1 MKQIWRIYKTD
12 LRNVAKHWAAIVIVV
27 GLMILPSLYAW
38 FNIKASW
45 DPYGNTKEVP
55 IAVSNEDAGS
65 NLRGKDINIGNEIV
79 DSLKKNKNLGWK
91 FVDEKQAIY
100 GVERGDYYAS
110 ITIPKDFSE
119 KIATVLDENPQKPE
133 LDYYVNEKVNA
144 IAPKITAKG
153 ASGITEEISKNF
165 VKTANGEIFKI
176 FNDLGIDLETNLPSI
191 EKVKDLVFK
200 LEAQFPEMNTLMDK
214 ALDDATRAEDV
225 VKVAQKEL
233 PVVESVMNDGQ
244 EALGNLDKFF
254 ARNDETL
261 NRAPGTIK
269 NNLTVM
275 KQGLDAAAEITDYLK
290 NPSFDFNLTLPDP
303 AKLPELPNITIP
315 QIPQIPRIPEIP
327 ALPEVNGEGYKNIAK
342 NINQTVNNVF
352 SSIRVG
358 TTYAQGVINGLQN
371 GNFDPEK
378 AKQDLNKV
386 SETLQGRADSVSYL
400 IDIFTKFK
408 EFAPTDSGKDFFQKR
423 IDKLTNLKSAIENA
437 NGGVKDI
444 ANIIGTGQ
452 EVKQDVRDAANKK
465 LDAINNL
472 VNQAEA
478 DYNATFVADFE
489 KAVSTAEQLKDKA
502 EGVKEGAQQL
512 RGNLNQDIKKAN
524 ELVNQTNE
532 LVNQTNEALD
542 NGREKYDKAVS
553 DYSRLKTELE
563 KARED
568 LSNKGVNGLDSTKVA
583 LNDLNGQFKAGWNL
597 VNDMI
602 PVLESTNKVLA
613 DVNSD
618 KNLNGTI
625 AKLNKAKD
633 GLQKGMDLTDKGID
647 AINKGQKPAADVI
660 ESINE
665 VSKNVS
671 GQIGDILAK
680 YDSEITPNF
689 NAAIAR
695 TKEMSKNTSQI
706 LKEADKK
713 LPDVKKILED
723 SSKGLVDG
731 KKKLADIKAE
741 MPATEKKIKEL
752 ADKIRDFES
761 EEDLKDIIRLLKND
775 VEKQSD
781 YFANPVNLK
790 ENKLFAMPNYGSAMS
805 PFYTVLALWVGALL
819 MVSLLTVE
827 VHEEGANY
835 KSHEIYFGRLLT
847 FLTIGLSQAFIVS
860 MGDIFLLGTYVVD
873 KFWFVLFSLFIGG
886 VFVCIVYSL
895 VSIFGNVG
903 KSMAI
908 ILLVLQ
914 VAGSGGTFP
923 IQMTPAFFQAIYPF
937 LPFTYAISAI
947 RETVG
952 GMLWDIVTRD
962 LLVLSAFV
970 VVMIV
975 AALLLKTPINKSSE
989 KFVENA
995 KGSKIIH

>member
-12 LRNVAKHWAAIVIVV
+12 LRNVAKHWAAIVIVL

-38 FNIKASW
+38 FNIEASW
-45 DPYGNTKEVP
+45 DPYGNTKGIQ
-55 IAVSNEDAGS
+55 IAVSNQDVGS
-65 NLRGKDINIGNEIV
+65 NLRGKDINIGEEIV
-79 DSLKKNKNLGWK
+79 DSLKKDKNFGWK

-100 GVERGDYYAS
+100 GVERGDYSAS

-119 KIATVLDENPQKPE
+119 KIATVLNENPQKPE
-133 LDYYVNEKVNA
+133 IDYYVNEKVNA

-153 ASGITEEISKNF
+153 ASGLTEEVSKNF

-200 LEAQFPEMNTLMDK
+200 LEAQFPEMNTLVDK

-233 PVVESVMNDGQ
+233 PVVESVINDGQ

-261 NRAPGTIK
+261 KRAPGTIK
-269 NNLTVM
+269 NNLIVM
-275 KQGLDAAAEITDYLK
+275 QKGLDGAAAITDYLK
-290 NPSFDFNLTLPDP
+290 NPAFDFNLTLPDP

-315 QIPQIPRIPEIP
+315 QIPT
-327 ALPEVNGEGYKNIAK
+327 LPELPQVNGEGYKNIAT
-342 NINQTVNNVF
+342 NIDQTVNNVF
-352 SSIRVG
+352 NSTRVG
-358 TTYAQGVINGLQN
+358 TAYVKSVMDGLQN
-371 GNFDPEK
+371 KGVDPTVAQK
-378 AKQDLNKV
+378 NVQDASKL
-386 SETLQGRADSVSYL
+386 LQDRIDSVSYL
-400 IDIFTKFK
+400 IDFFTTFK
-408 EFAPTDSGKDFFQKR
+408 ESASTDFGKQFFGNR
-423 IDKLTNLKSAIENA
+423 AESLKVLKNSMVDA
-437 NGGVKDI
+437 NNRVKHVGDLI
-444 ANIIGTGQ
+444 SSGQ
-452 EVKQDVRDAANKK
+452 EVKQDVRDAVNQK
-465 LDAINNL
+465 LDAVNNL
-472 VNQAEA
+472 VNQAEK

-489 KAVSTAEQLKDKA
+489 KAVSTAEQLKNKA
-502 EGVKEGAQQL
+502 ENVQGDAQQL
-512 RGNLNQDIKKAN
+512 RGNLNQDINKAN
-524 ELVNQTNE
+524 EILN
-532 LVNQTNEALD
+532 
-542 NGREKYDKAVS
+542 NGRENYDQAVT
-553 DYSRLKTELE
+553 DYAKLKTNLE
-563 KARED
+563 KATAD

-583 LNDLNGQFKAGWNL
+583 LNDLNGQFQAGWNL

-602 PVLESTNKVLA
+602 PVMESTNKVLA
-613 DVNSD
+613 DVNSG

-660 ESINE
+660 ESINQ
-665 VSKNVS
+665 VSKSVS
-671 GQIGDILAK
+671 GQIGDILAN
-680 YDSEITPNF
+680 YDSEIVPNF

-706 LKEADKK
+706 LGEADKK
-713 LPDVKKILED
+713 LPDVKKLLED

-731 KKKLADIKAE
+731 QKKIADIKAE

-761 EEDLKDIIRLLKND
+761 EEDIKDIIRLLKND

-835 KSHEIYFGRLLT
+835 KSHEVYFGRLLT

-923 IQMTPAFFQAIYPF
+923 IQMTPPFFQALYPF

-962 LLVLSAFV
+962 LLVLSVFV
-970 VVMIV
+970 VIMVV
-975 AALLLKTPINKSSE
+975 AALLLKKPINKSSE

>member
-12 LRNVAKHWAAIVIVV
+12 LRNVAKHWAAIVIVL

-55 IAVSNEDAGS
+55 IAVSNQDAGS
-65 NLRGKDINIGNEIV
+65 NLRGKDINIGDEIV

-119 KIATVLDENPQKPE
+119 KIATVLDENPKKPE

-233 PVVESVMNDGQ
+233 PVVESVINDGQ

-254 ARNDETL
+254 ANNDQTL
-261 NRAPGTIK
+261 QNAPGTIR
-269 NNLTVM
+269 NHLTTAKDVM
-275 KQGLDAAAEITDYLK
+275 DKANTFTNFLM
-290 NPSFDFNLTLPDP
+290 NPGIDLSGM
-303 AKLPELPNITIP
+303 KGLPEF
-315 QIPQIPRIPEIP
+315 P
-327 ALPEVNGEGYKNIAK
+327 ARPDLSKLNDEGYKNIAR
-342 NINQTVNNVF
+342 NINQTVNNVLN
-352 SSIRVG
+352 SARAG
-358 TTYAQGVINGLQN
+358 TTYGKSVVNGLQN
-371 GNFDPEK
+371 GQFDPEK
-378 AKQDLNKV
+378 AKQDLNAV
-386 SETLQGRADSVSYL
+386 SENLQGRTDSVAYL
-400 IDIFTKFK
+400 INVFTELQKS
-408 EFAPTDSGKDFFQKR
+408 ATTDFGQSFFQGR
-423 IDKLTNLKSAIENA
+423 VDRLTKLKSGMENA
-437 NGGVKDI
+437 NNGIKDI
-444 ANIIGTGQ
+444 VNVIGTGQ
-452 EVKQDVRDAANKK
+452 EVKKDVTDAANQK
-465 LDAINNL
+465 LDAANGLID
-472 VNQAEA
+472 QAEK
-478 DYNATFVADFE
+478 DYNETFVADYK
-489 KAVSTAEQLKDKA
+489 KAVSTVDQAKA
-502 EGVKEGAQQL
+502 DANGAYDTVK
-512 RGNLNQDIKKAN
+512 N
-524 ELVNQTNE
+524 E
-532 LVNQTNEALD
+532 
-542 NGREKYDKAVS
+542 YDKAKNTFEGIIADVNN
-553 DYSRLKTELE
+553 R
-563 KARED
+563 
-568 LSNKGVNGLDSTKVA
+568 GVNGLDSTKVY
-583 LNDLNGQFKAGWNL
+583 LNDLNGQLQATKNL
-597 VNDMI
+597 IGDAI

-618 KNLNGTI
+618 KNLNNGI
-625 AKLNKAKD
+625 AKLNKVQNAV
-633 GLQKGMDLTDKGID
+633 QKGID
-647 AINKGQKPAADVI
+647 ATNKATTLINNGQKPTKEVV

-665 VSKNVS
+665 ATKNAS
-671 GQIGDILAK
+671 AQLGDFLAT
-680 YDSEITPNF
+680 YDSEIVPNF
-689 NAAIAR
+689 NTAIER
-695 TKEMSKNTSQI
+695 TKRMSKNTTQI
-706 LKEADKK
+706 LSEADKK
-713 LPDVKKILED
+713 LPDVKKLLED

-731 KKKLADIKAE
+731 RKKLADIKAE
-741 MPATEKKIKEL
+741 MPETEKKIKEL

-835 KSHEIYFGRLLT
+835 KSHEVYFGRLLT

-923 IQMTPAFFQAIYPF
+923 IQMTPAFFQALYPF

>member
-55 IAVSNEDAGS
+55 IAVSNQDAGS

-233 PVVESVMNDGQ
+233 PVVESVINDGQ

-254 ARNDETL
+254 ANNDETL
-261 NRAPGTIK
+261 KNAPGTMR
-269 NNLTVM
+269 NNLTVAKDVMDKANAFTNFLMNPGIDLSGM
-275 KQGLDAAAEITDYLK
+275 KG
-290 NPSFDFNLTLPDP
+290 
-303 AKLPELPNITIP
+303 LPEF
-315 QIPQIPRIPEIP
+315 P
-327 ALPEVNGEGYKNIAK
+327 ARPDLSKMNDEGYKNIAR
-342 NINQTVNNVF
+342 NINQTVNNVLN
-352 SSIRVG
+352 SARAG
-358 TTYAQGVINGLQN
+358 TAYGKSVVNGLQN
-371 GNFDPEK
+371 GQFDPEK
-378 AKQDLNKV
+378 AKQDLNAV
-386 SETLQGRADSVSYL
+386 SENLQGRTDSIAYL
-400 IDIFTKFK
+400 INVFT
-408 EFAPTDSGKDFFQKR
+408 ELQ
-423 IDKLTNLKSAIENA
+423 KSATTDFGQSFFKGRVDRLTSLKGKMENA
-437 NGGVKDI
+437 NNGIKDI
-444 ANIIGTGQ
+444 VNVIGTGQ
-452 EVKQDVRDAANKK
+452 EVKKDVTDVANQKLDAANGLIDQVEK
-465 LDAINNL
+465 
-472 VNQAEA
+472 
-478 DYNATFVADFE
+478 DYNETFVADYK
-489 KAVSTAEQLKDKA
+489 KAVSTVDQAKA
-502 EGVKEGAQQL
+502 
-512 RGNLNQDIKKAN
+512 DAN
-524 ELVNQTNE
+524 EAYDSVKNE
-532 LVNQTNEALD
+532 
-542 NGREKYDKAVS
+542 Y
-553 DYSRLKTELE
+553 E
-563 KARED
+563 KAK
-568 LSNKGVNGLDSTKVA
+568 SNLESVIADVNNRGVNGLDSTKVA
-583 LNDLNGQFKAGWNL
+583 LNDLNGQLQATNNL
-597 VNDMI
+597 IGDAI

-613 DVNSD
+613 DVNSG
-618 KNLNGTI
+618 KNLNGGI
-625 AKLNKAKD
+625 AKLNKI
-633 GLQKGMDLTDKGID
+633 QNSVQKGID
-647 AINKGQKPAADVI
+647 ATNKATTLINNGQKPTKEVV

-665 VSKNVS
+665 ATKNAS
-671 GQIGDILAK
+671 AQLGDFLAT
-680 YDSEITPNF
+680 YDSEIVPNF
-689 NAAIAR
+689 NTAIER
-695 TKEMSKNTSQI
+695 TKRMSKNTSQI

-713 LPDVKKILED
+713 LPDVKKLLED

-731 KKKLADIKAE
+731 KKKLTDIKAD
-741 MPATEKKIKEL
+741 MPETEKKIKEL

-761 EEDLKDIIRLLKND
+761 EEDIKDIIRLLKND

-923 IQMTPAFFQAIYPF
+923 IQMTPEI
-937 LPFTYAISAI
+937 LPSNLSVLTVHI
-947 RETVG
+947 R
-952 GMLWDIVTRD
+952 
-962 LLVLSAFV
+962 
-970 VVMIV
+970 
-975 AALLLKTPINKSSE
+975 N
-989 KFVENA
+989 
-995 KGSKIIH
+995 

>member
-12 LRNVAKHWAAIVIVV
+12 LRNVAKHWAAIVIVL

-55 IAVSNEDAGS
+55 IAVSNQDAGS
-65 NLRGKDINIGNEIV
+65 NLRGKDINIGEEIV

-91 FVDEKQAIY
+91 FVDEKQAIH

-165 VKTANGEIFKI
+165 VKTANGEIFKV

-214 ALDDATRAEDV
+214 ALDDATRAEDL

-233 PVVESVMNDGQ
+233 PVVESVINDGQ

-254 ARNDETL
+254 ANNDETL
-261 NRAPGTIK
+261 KNAPGTMR
-269 NNLTVM
+269 NNLTVAKDVMDKANAFTNFLMNPGIDLSGM
-275 KQGLDAAAEITDYLK
+275 KG
-290 NPSFDFNLTLPDP
+290 
-303 AKLPELPNITIP
+303 LPEF
-315 QIPQIPRIPEIP
+315 P
-327 ALPEVNGEGYKNIAK
+327 ARPDLSKMNDEGYKNIAR
-342 NINQTVNNVF
+342 NINQTVNNVLN
-352 SSIRVG
+352 SARAG
-358 TTYAQGVINGLQN
+358 TAYGKSVVNGLQN
-371 GNFDPEK
+371 GQFDPEK
-378 AKQDLNKV
+378 AKQDLNAV
-386 SETLQGRADSVSYL
+386 SENLQGRTDSIAYL
-400 IDIFTKFK
+400 INVFTELQKS
-408 EFAPTDSGKDFFQKR
+408 ATTDFGQSFFQGR
-423 IDKLTNLKSAIENA
+423 VDRLTKLKSGMENA
-437 NGGVKDI
+437 NSGIKDI
-444 ANIIGTGQ
+444 VNVIGTGQ
-452 EVKQDVRDAANKK
+452 EVKKDVTDVANQKLDAANG
-465 LDAINNL
+465 LID
-472 VNQAEA
+472 QAEK
-478 DYNATFVADFE
+478 DYNETFVADYK
-489 KAVSTAEQLKDKA
+489 KAVSTVDQAKA
-502 EGVKEGAQQL
+502 DANEAYDSVKNEYEKAKNNLEGVVA
-512 RGNLNQDIKKAN
+512 D
-524 ELVNQTNE
+524 VNN
-532 LVNQTNEALD
+532 
-542 NGREKYDKAVS
+542 R
-553 DYSRLKTELE
+553 
-563 KARED
+563 
-568 LSNKGVNGLDSTKVA
+568 GVNGLDSTKVA
-583 LNDLNGQFKAGWNL
+583 LNDLNGQLQATNNL
-597 VNDMI
+597 IGDAI

-613 DVNSD
+613 DVNSG
-618 KNLNGTI
+618 KNLNGGI
-625 AKLNKAKD
+625 AKLNKI
-633 GLQKGMDLTDKGID
+633 QNSVQKGID
-647 AINKGQKPAADVI
+647 ATNKATTLINNGQKPTKEVV

-665 VSKNVS
+665 ATKNAS
-671 GQIGDILAK
+671 AQLGDFLAT
-680 YDSEITPNF
+680 YDSEIVPNF
-689 NAAIAR
+689 NTAIER
-695 TKEMSKNTSQI
+695 TKRMSKNTSQI

-713 LPDVKKILED
+713 LPDVKKLLED

-731 KKKLADIKAE
+731 KKKLTDIKAD
-741 MPATEKKIKEL
+741 MPETEKKIKDL
-752 ADKIRDFES
+752 ANKIRDFES
-761 EEDLKDIIRLLKND
+761 EEDIKDIIRLLKND

>member
-275 KQGLDAAAEITDYLK
+275 QQGLDAAAKITDYLK
-290 NPSFDFNLTLPDP
+290 NPAFDFNLTLPDP
-303 AKLPELPNITIP
+303 AKLPVLPNITIP
-315 QIPQIPRIPEIP
+315 QIPEIP
-327 ALPEVNGEGYKNIAK
+327 ALPQVNGEGYKNIAK
-342 NINQTVNNVF
+342 NIDQTVNTVF
-352 SSIRVG
+352 NSTRVG
-358 TTYAQGVINGLQN
+358 TAYVKSVMDGLQN
-371 GNFDPEK
+371 KGVDPAVAQK
-378 AKQDLNKV
+378 NVQDASKL
-386 SETLQGRADSVSYL
+386 LQERIDSVSYL
-400 IDIFTKFK
+400 IDFFTAFK
-408 EFAPTDSGKDFFQKR
+408 ESASTEFGKQFFGNR
-423 IDKLTNLKSAIENA
+423 VESLTVLKNSMVDA
-437 NGGVKDI
+437 NNRVKHVGDLI
-444 ANIIGTGQ
+444 SSGQ
-452 EVKQDVRDAANKK
+452 EVKQDVRDAVNQK
-465 LDAINNL
+465 LDAVNNL
-472 VNQAEA
+472 VNQAEK

-489 KAVSTAEQLKDKA
+489 KAVSTAEQLKSKA
-502 EGVKEGAQQL
+502 ENAQENAQQL
-512 RGNLNQDIKKAN
+512 RGNLNQDINKAN
-524 ELVNQTNE
+524 EI
-532 LVNQTNEALD
+532 LD
-542 NGREKYDKAVS
+542 NGREKYDKAVN

-583 LNDLNGQFKAGWNL
+583 LNDLNGQFKASWNL

-625 AKLNKAKD
+625 SKLNKAKD

-660 ESINE
+660 ESINQ
-665 VSKNVS
+665 VSKSVS

-713 LPDVKKILED
+713 LPDVKKLLED

>member
-55 IAVSNEDAGS
+55 IAVSNQDAGS
-65 NLRGKDINIGNEIV
+65 NLRGKDINIGDEIV

-233 PVVESVMNDGQ
+233 PVVESVINDGQ

-254 ARNDETL
+254 ANNDETL
-261 NRAPGTIK
+261 KNAPGTMR
-269 NNLTVM
+269 NNLTVAKDVMDKANAFTNFLMNPGIDLSGM
-275 KQGLDAAAEITDYLK
+275 KG
-290 NPSFDFNLTLPDP
+290 
-303 AKLPELPNITIP
+303 LPEF
-315 QIPQIPRIPEIP
+315 P
-327 ALPEVNGEGYKNIAK
+327 ARPDLSKMNDEGYKNIAR
-342 NINQTVNNVF
+342 NINQTVNNVLN
-352 SSIRVG
+352 SARAG
-358 TTYAQGVINGLQN
+358 TAYGKSVVNGLQN
-371 GNFDPEK
+371 GQFDPEK
-378 AKQDLNKV
+378 AKQDLNAV
-386 SETLQGRADSVSYL
+386 SENLQGRTDSIAYL
-400 IDIFTKFK
+400 INVFT
-408 EFAPTDSGKDFFQKR
+408 ELQ
-423 IDKLTNLKSAIENA
+423 KSATTDFGQSFFKGRVDRLTSLKGKMENA
-437 NGGVKDI
+437 NNGIKDI
-444 ANIIGTGQ
+444 VNVIGTGQ
-452 EVKQDVRDAANKK
+452 EVKKDVTDVANQKLDAANGLIDQVEK
-465 LDAINNL
+465 
-472 VNQAEA
+472 
-478 DYNATFVADFE
+478 DYNETFVADYK
-489 KAVSTAEQLKDKA
+489 KAVSTVDQAKA
-502 EGVKEGAQQL
+502 
-512 RGNLNQDIKKAN
+512 DAN
-524 ELVNQTNE
+524 EAYDSVKNE
-532 LVNQTNEALD
+532 
-542 NGREKYDKAVS
+542 Y
-553 DYSRLKTELE
+553 E
-563 KARED
+563 KAK
-568 LSNKGVNGLDSTKVA
+568 SNLESVIADVNNRGVNGLDSTKVA
-583 LNDLNGQFKAGWNL
+583 LNDLNGQLQATNNL
-597 VNDMI
+597 IGDAI

-613 DVNSD
+613 DVNSG
-618 KNLNGTI
+618 KNLNGGI
-625 AKLNKAKD
+625 AKLNKI
-633 GLQKGMDLTDKGID
+633 QNSVQKGID
-647 AINKGQKPAADVI
+647 ATNKATTLINNGQKPTKEVV

-665 VSKNVS
+665 ATKNAS
-671 GQIGDILAK
+671 AQLGDFLAT
-680 YDSEITPNF
+680 YDSEIVPNF
-689 NAAIAR
+689 NTAIER
-695 TKEMSKNTSQI
+695 TKRMSKNTSQI

-713 LPDVKKILED
+713 LPDVKKLLED

-731 KKKLADIKAE
+731 RKKLADIKAE

-923 IQMTPAFFQAIYPF
+923 IQMTPKFFQAIYPF

>member
-12 LRNVAKHWAAIVIVV
+12 LRNVAKHWAAIVIVL

-45 DPYGNTKEVP
+45 DPYGNTKGIQ
-55 IAVSNEDAGS
+55 IAVSNQDVGS
-65 NLRGKDINIGNEIV
+65 NLRGKDINIGEEIV
-79 DSLKKNKNLGWK
+79 DSLKKDKNFGWK

-100 GVERGDYYAS
+100 GVERGDYSAS

-119 KIATVLDENPQKPE
+119 KIATVLNENPQKPE
-133 LDYYVNEKVNA
+133 IDYYVNEKVNA

-153 ASGITEEISKNF
+153 ASGLTEEVSKNF

-200 LEAQFPEMNTLMDK
+200 LEAQFPEMNTLVDK
-214 ALDDATRAEDV
+214 ALDDATRAEDI
-225 VKVAQKEL
+225 VKVAQKDL
-233 PVVESVMNDGQ
+233 PVVESVINDGQ
-244 EALGNLDKFF
+244 EALANLDKFF
-254 ARNDETL
+254 ANQDQTL
-261 NRAPGTIK
+261 KNAPGTIR
-269 NNLTVM
+269 NDLVVAQGVM
-275 KQGLDAAAEITDYLK
+275 DSAAAFTDFLM
-290 NPSFDFNLTLPDP
+290 NPGVDLAIPDLSGMNG
-303 AKLPELPNITIP
+303 LPEF
-315 QIPQIPRIPEIP
+315 P
-327 ALPEVNGEGYKNIAK
+327 ARPDLSKLNSDGYKNIAQ
-342 NINQTVNNVF
+342 NINQTVNNVL
-352 SSIRVG
+352 SSSRAG
-358 TTYAQGVINGLQN
+358 TAYAQSVMDGLQN
-371 GNFDPEK
+371 GSVDPEI
-378 AKQDLNKV
+378 AKKNISTISNNLQTHIDNLSYVIDVMARLEQGAQTEFGQNFFKTRKEHLTDIKNGQQDLNNRFKR
-386 SETLQGRADSVSYL
+386 LNDL
-400 IDIFTKFK
+400 I
-408 EFAPTDSGKDFFQKR
+408 S
-423 IDKLTNLKSAIENA
+423 
-437 NGGVKDI
+437 
-444 ANIIGTGQ
+444 TGQ
-452 EVKQDVRDAANKK
+452 EVKQDVRDGINQK
-465 LDAINNL
+465 LNETNALIDR
-472 VNQAEA
+472 AEK
-478 DYNATFVADFE
+478 DYNETFVADYQ
-489 KAVSTAEQLKDKA
+489 KAVSTVDQAKVDANAAYDNAKA
-502 EGVKEGAQQL
+502 
-512 RGNLNQDIKKAN
+512 D
-524 ELVNQTNE
+524 
-532 LVNQTNEALD
+532 
-542 NGREKYDKAVS
+542 YDKA
-553 DYSRLKTELE
+553 KNGLE
-563 KARED
+563 GAKADLQKEKED
-568 LSNKGVNGLDSTKVA
+568 IQNKGVNGLDSTKVA
-583 LNDLNGQFKAGWNL
+583 LNSLNGQFQSGIGL
-597 VNDMI
+597 IDDMI

-618 KNLNGTI
+618 KNLNNGI
-625 AKLNKAKD
+625 AKLNKAKSS
-633 GLQKGMDLTDKGID
+633 LQKGVDATNKGITL
-647 AINKGQKPAADVI
+647 INNGQKPTKDVI
-660 ESINE
+660 ESINNAAKGG
-665 VSKNVS
+665 SA
-671 GQIGDILAK
+671 QLADVLST
-680 YDSEITPNF
+680 YDAEIVPGF
-689 NAAIAR
+689 NTAIAR
-695 TKEMSKNTSQI
+695 TKEMSKNTTQI
-706 LKEADKK
+706 LNDADKK
-713 LPDVKKILED
+713 LPDVKKLLED

-731 KKKLADIKAE
+731 QKKIADIKAE

-752 ADKIRDFES
+752 ANKIRDFES
-761 EEDLKDIIRLLKND
+761 EEDIKDIIRLLKND

-835 KSHEIYFGRLLT
+835 KSHEVYFGRLLT

-860 MGDIFLLGTYVVD
+860 MGDMFLLGTYVVD

-923 IQMTPAFFQAIYPF
+923 IQMTPPFFQALYPF

-970 VVMIV
+970 VIMVV
-975 AALLLKTPINKSSE
+975 AALLLKKPINKSSE

>member
-55 IAVSNEDAGS
+55 IAVSNQDAGS
-65 NLRGKDINIGNEIV
+65 NLRGKDINIGDEIV

-233 PVVESVMNDGQ
+233 PVVESVINDGQ
-244 EALGNLDKFF
+244 DTLKSLDAFF

-269 NNLTVM
+269 NNLIAMQT
-275 KQGLDAAAEITDYLK
+275 GLNGAAAITDFLK
-290 NPSFDFNLTLPDP
+290 NPSVDFNLALPDP
-303 AKLPELPNITIP
+303 SKLPVLPNITIP
-315 QIPQIPRIPEIP
+315 QIPE
-327 ALPEVNGEGYKNIAK
+327 LPQVNGQLYKDIAK
-342 NINQTVNNVF
+342 NIDQTVNNVF
-352 SSIRVG
+352 GSIRVG

-386 SETLQGRADSVSYL
+386 SENLQGRVDSVSYL
-400 IDIFTKFK
+400 IDVFTKFK
-408 EFAPTDSGKDFFQKR
+408 ESAPTDSGKDFFQKR

-452 EVKQDVRDAANKK
+452 EVKQDVRDATNKK

-502 EGVKEGAQQL
+502 GNAQQ
-512 RGNLNQDIKKAN
+512 NLNQEIKKVN
-524 ELVNQTNE
+524 EI
-532 LVNQTNEALD
+532 LD
-542 NGREKYDKAVS
+542 NGREGYDQAVNN
-553 DYSRLKTELE
+553 YSRLKTELE

-583 LNDLNGQFKAGWNL
+583 LNDLNGQFKAGLNL

-602 PVLESTNKVLA
+602 PVMENTNKVLA

-618 KNLNGTI
+618 KNTNNMI
-625 AKLNKAKD
+625 SKLNKLKD
-633 GLQKGMDLTDKGID
+633 GLQKAIDLTDKGID

-660 ESINE
+660 ESINA
-665 VSKNVS
+665 VSKS
-671 GQIGDILAK
+671 TSAQISDILAK
-680 YDSEITPNF
+680 YDSEIVPNF
-689 NAAIAR
+689 NEAIAR

-731 KKKLADIKAE
+731 KKKLTDIKAE

>member
-55 IAVSNEDAGS
+55 IAVSNQDAGS
-65 NLRGKDINIGNEIV
+65 NLRGKDINIGDEIV

-214 ALDDATRAEDV
+214 ALDDATRAEDI

-233 PVVESVMNDGQ
+233 PVVESVINDGQ

-261 NRAPGTIK
+261 QRAPGTIK
-269 NNLTVM
+269 NNLIVM
-275 KQGLDAAAEITDYLK
+275 QKGLDGAAAITDFLK
-290 NPSFDFNLTLPDP
+290 NPSLDFNLALPDP
-303 AKLPELPNITIP
+303 SKFPELPNVTIP
-315 QIPQIPRIPEIP
+315 QIPT
-327 ALPEVNGEGYKNIAK
+327 LPELPQVNGEGYKNIAK
-342 NINQTVNNVF
+342 NIDQTVNNVF

-358 TTYAQGVINGLQN
+358 TTYAQGVINGLGN

-386 SETLQGRADSVSYL
+386 SENLKGRADSVSYL
-400 IDIFTKFK
+400 IDVFTKFK
-408 EFAPTDSGKDFFQKR
+408 EFAPTDSGKTFFQKR

-444 ANIIGTGQ
+444 VNIIGTGQ
-452 EVKQDVRDAANKK
+452 EVKQDARDAANKK

-489 KAVSTAEQLKDKA
+489 KAVSTAEQLKNKA
-502 EGVKEGAQQL
+502 DNVKEDAQQL
-512 RGNLNQDIKKAN
+512 RGNLNQDINKAN
-524 ELVNQTNE
+524 EILN
-532 LVNQTNEALD
+532 
-542 NGREKYDKAVS
+542 NGRENYDQAVA
-553 DYSRLKTELE
+553 DYAKLKTSLE
-563 KARED
+563 KARAD

-583 LNDLNGQFKAGWNL
+583 LNDLNGQFQAGWNL

-602 PVLESTNKVLA
+602 PVLESTNKVLT

-633 GLQKGMDLTDKGID
+633 GLQKGIDLTDKGID

-660 ESINE
+660 ESINK

-680 YDSEITPNF
+680 YDSEIVPNF
-689 NAAIAR
+689 NEAIAR

-713 LPDVKKILED
+713 LPDVKKLLED

-731 KKKLADIKAE
+731 RKKLADIKAE

>member
-12 LRNVAKHWAAIVIVV
+12 LRNVAKHWAAIVIVL

-55 IAVSNEDAGS
+55 IAVSNQDAGS
-65 NLRGKDINIGNEIV
+65 NLRGKDINIGKEIV

-119 KIATVLDENPQKPE
+119 KIATVLDENPKKPE

-275 KQGLDAAAEITDYLK
+275 QQGLDAAAKITDYLK
-290 NPSFDFNLTLPDP
+290 NPAFDFNLTLPDP
-303 AKLPELPNITIP
+303 AKLPVLPNITIP
-315 QIPQIPRIPEIP
+315 QIPEIP
-327 ALPEVNGEGYKNIAK
+327 ALPQVNGEGYKNIAK
-342 NINQTVNNVF
+342 NIDQTVNTVF
-352 SSIRVG
+352 NSTRVG
-358 TTYAQGVINGLQN
+358 TAYVKSVMDGLQN
-371 GNFDPEK
+371 KGVDPAVAQK
-378 AKQDLNKV
+378 NVQDASKL
-386 SETLQGRADSVSYL
+386 LQERIDSVSYL
-400 IDIFTKFK
+400 IDFFTAFK
-408 EFAPTDSGKDFFQKR
+408 ESASTEFGKQFFGNR
-423 IDKLTNLKSAIENA
+423 VESLTVLKNSMVDA
-437 NGGVKDI
+437 NNRVKHVGDLI
-444 ANIIGTGQ
+444 SSGQ
-452 EVKQDVRDAANKK
+452 EVKQDVRDAVNQK
-465 LDAINNL
+465 LDAVNNL
-472 VNQAEA
+472 VNQAEK

-489 KAVSTAEQLKDKA
+489 KAVSTAEQLKSKA
-502 EGVKEGAQQL
+502 ENAQENAQQL
-512 RGNLNQDIKKAN
+512 RGNLNQDINKAN
-524 ELVNQTNE
+524 EILN
-532 LVNQTNEALD
+532 
-542 NGREKYDKAVS
+542 NGREKYDKAVN

-583 LNDLNGQFKAGWNL
+583 LNDVNGQFKAGWNL

-625 AKLNKAKD
+625 AKLNKVKD
-633 GLQKGMDLTDKGID
+633 GFQKGIDLTDKGID

-660 ESINE
+660 ESINQ
-665 VSKNVS
+665 VSKSVS

-713 LPDVKKILED
+713 LPDVKKLLED

-731 KKKLADIKAE
+731 RKKLVDIKAE
-741 MPATEKKIKEL
+741 MPETEKKIKDL
-752 ADKIRDFES
+752 ANKIRDFES
-761 EEDLKDIIRLLKND
+761 EEDIKDIIRLLKND

>member
-12 LRNVAKHWAAIVIVV
+12 LRNVAKHWAAIVIVL

-55 IAVSNEDAGS
+55 IAVSNQDAGS
-65 NLRGKDINIGNEIV
+65 NLRGKDINIGKEIV

-119 KIATVLDENPQKPE
+119 KIATVLDENPKKPE

-165 VKTANGEIFKI
+165 VKTANGEIFKV

-233 PVVESVMNDGQ
+233 PIVESVINDGQ

-261 NRAPGTIK
+261 QRAPGTIK

-275 KQGLDAAAEITDYLK
+275 QQGLDAAAKITDYLK
-290 NPSFDFNLTLPDP
+290 NPAFDFNLTLPDP
-303 AKLPELPNITIP
+303 AKLPVLPNITIP
-315 QIPQIPRIPEIP
+315 QIPEIP
-327 ALPEVNGEGYKNIAK
+327 ALPQVNGEGYKNIAK
-342 NINQTVNNVF
+342 NIDQTVNTVF
-352 SSIRVG
+352 NSTRVG
-358 TTYAQGVINGLQN
+358 TAYVKSVMDGLQN
-371 GNFDPEK
+371 KGVDPAVAQK
-378 AKQDLNKV
+378 NVQDASKL
-386 SETLQGRADSVSYL
+386 LQERIDSVSYL
-400 IDIFTKFK
+400 IDFFTAFK
-408 EFAPTDSGKDFFQKR
+408 ESASTEFGKQFFGNR
-423 IDKLTNLKSAIENA
+423 VESLTVLKNSMVDA
-437 NGGVKDI
+437 NNRVKHVGDLI
-444 ANIIGTGQ
+444 SSGQ
-452 EVKQDVRDAANKK
+452 EVKQDVRDAVNQK
-465 LDAINNL
+465 LDAVNNL
-472 VNQAEA
+472 VNQAEK

-489 KAVSTAEQLKDKA
+489 KAVSTAEQLKSKA
-502 EGVKEGAQQL
+502 ENAQENAQQL
-512 RGNLNQDIKKAN
+512 RGNLNQDINKAN
-524 ELVNQTNE
+524 EILN
-532 LVNQTNEALD
+532 
-542 NGREKYDKAVS
+542 NGREKYDKAVN
-553 DYSRLKTELE
+553 DYSRLKIELE

-583 LNDLNGQFKAGWNL
+583 LNDLNGQFKASWNL

-625 AKLNKAKD
+625 SKLNKAKD
-633 GLQKGMDLTDKGID
+633 GLQKGMELTDKGID

-660 ESINE
+660 ESINQ
-665 VSKNVS
+665 VSKSVS

-713 LPDVKKILED
+713 LPDVKKLLED

>member
-12 LRNVAKHWAAIVIVV
+12 LRNVAKHWAAIVIVL

-55 IAVSNEDAGS
+55 IAVSNQDAGS
-65 NLRGKDINIGNEIV
+65 NLRGKDINIGKEIV

-119 KIATVLDENPQKPE
+119 KIATVLDENPKKPE

-233 PVVESVMNDGQ
+233 PVVESVINDGQ

-254 ARNDETL
+254 ANNDETL
-261 NRAPGTIK
+261 KNAPGTMR
-269 NNLTVM
+269 NNLTVAKDVMDKANAFTNFLMNPGIDLSGM
-275 KQGLDAAAEITDYLK
+275 KG
-290 NPSFDFNLTLPDP
+290 
-303 AKLPELPNITIP
+303 LPEF
-315 QIPQIPRIPEIP
+315 P
-327 ALPEVNGEGYKNIAK
+327 ARPDLSKMNDEGYKNIAR
-342 NINQTVNNVF
+342 NINQTVNNVLN
-352 SSIRVG
+352 SARAG
-358 TTYAQGVINGLQN
+358 TAYGKSVVNGLQN
-371 GNFDPEK
+371 GQFDPEK
-378 AKQDLNKV
+378 AKQDLNAV
-386 SETLQGRADSVSYL
+386 SENLQGRTDSIAYL
-400 IDIFTKFK
+400 INVFTELQKS
-408 EFAPTDSGKDFFQKR
+408 ATTDFGQSFFQGR
-423 IDKLTNLKSAIENA
+423 VDRLTKLKSGMENA
-437 NGGVKDI
+437 NNGIKDI
-444 ANIIGTGQ
+444 VNVIGTGQ
-452 EVKQDVRDAANKK
+452 EVKKDVTDVANQKLDAANG
-465 LDAINNL
+465 LID
-472 VNQAEA
+472 QAEK
-478 DYNATFVADFE
+478 DYNETFVADYK
-489 KAVSTAEQLKDKA
+489 KAVSTVDQAKA
-502 EGVKEGAQQL
+502 DANEAYDSVKNEYEKAKNNLEGVIA
-512 RGNLNQDIKKAN
+512 D
-524 ELVNQTNE
+524 VNN
-532 LVNQTNEALD
+532 
-542 NGREKYDKAVS
+542 R
-553 DYSRLKTELE
+553 
-563 KARED
+563 
-568 LSNKGVNGLDSTKVA
+568 GVNGLDSTKVA
-583 LNDLNGQFKAGWNL
+583 LNDLNGQLQATNNL
-597 VNDMI
+597 IGDAI

-613 DVNSD
+613 DVNSG
-618 KNLNGTI
+618 KNLNGGI
-625 AKLNKAKD
+625 AKLNKI
-633 GLQKGMDLTDKGID
+633 QNSVQKGID
-647 AINKGQKPAADVI
+647 ATNKATTLINNGQKPTKEVV

-665 VSKNVS
+665 ATKNAS
-671 GQIGDILAK
+671 AQLGDFLAT
-680 YDSEITPNF
+680 YDSEIVPNF
-689 NAAIAR
+689 NTAIER
-695 TKEMSKNTSQI
+695 TKRMSKNTSQI

-713 LPDVKKILED
+713 LPDVKKLLED

-731 KKKLADIKAE
+731 KKKLVDIKAE
-741 MPATEKKIKEL
+741 MPETEKKIKDL
-752 ADKIRDFES
+752 ANKIRDFES

>member
-12 LRNVAKHWAAIVIVV
+12 LRNVAKHWAAIVIVL

-45 DPYGNTKEVP
+45 DPYGNTKGIQ
-55 IAVSNEDAGS
+55 IAVSNQDVGS
-65 NLRGKDINIGNEIV
+65 NLRGKDINIGKEIV
-79 DSLKKNKNLGWK
+79 DSLKKDKNFGWK

-100 GVERGDYYAS
+100 GVERGDYSAS

-119 KIATVLDENPQKPE
+119 KIATVLNENPQKPE
-133 LDYYVNEKVNA
+133 IDYYVNEKVNA

-153 ASGITEEISKNF
+153 ASGLTEEVSKNF

-200 LEAQFPEMNTLMDK
+200 LEAQFPEMNTLVDK
-214 ALDDATRAEDV
+214 ALDDATRAEDI
-225 VKVAQKEL
+225 VKVAQKDL
-233 PVVESVMNDGQ
+233 PVVESVINDGQ
-244 EALGNLDKFF
+244 EALSNLDKFF
-254 ARNDETL
+254 ANQDQTL
-261 NRAPGTIK
+261 KNAPGTIR
-269 NNLTVM
+269 NDLVVAQGVM
-275 KQGLDAAAEITDYLK
+275 DSAAAFTDFLM
-290 NPSFDFNLTLPDP
+290 NPGVDLNIPDLNG
-303 AKLPELPNITIP
+303 LPEF
-315 QIPQIPRIPEIP
+315 P
-327 ALPEVNGEGYKNIAK
+327 ARPDLSKLNSDGYKSIAQ
-342 NINQTVNNVF
+342 NINQTVNNVL
-352 SSIRVG
+352 SSSRAG
-358 TTYAQGVINGLQN
+358 TAYGKSVLNGLQN
-371 GNFDPEK
+371 GKFDPEQ
-378 AKQDLNKV
+378 AKKDLNAV
-386 SETLQGRADSVSYL
+386 SDQLQARTDGISYL
-400 IDIFTKFK
+400 INFFTELQKSVT
-408 EFAPTDSGKDFFQKR
+408 TDFGKSFFQGR
-423 IDKLTNLKSAIENA
+423 VDHLTKLKGGMENA
-437 NGGVKDI
+437 NNGIKDVV
-444 ANIIGTGQ
+444 NVIGTGQ
-452 EVKQDVRDAANKK
+452 EVKKDVTDVANQKLDAANA
-465 LDAINNL
+465 LID
-472 VNQAEA
+472 QAEK
-478 DYNATFVADFE
+478 DYNETFVADYQ
-489 KAVSTAEQLKDKA
+489 KAVSTVDQAKADANQIYDNAKADYDK
-502 EGVKEGAQQL
+502 VKNSLEGA
-512 RGNLNQDIKKAN
+512 KA
-524 ELVNQTNE
+524 
-532 LVNQTNEALD
+532 
-542 NGREKYDKAVS
+542 
-553 DYSRLKTELE
+553 
-563 KARED
+563 D
-568 LSNKGVNGLDSTKVA
+568 LQNKGINGLDSTKVA
-583 LNDLNGQFKAGWNL
+583 LNSLNGQFQSGIGL
-597 VNDMI
+597 IDDMI

-618 KNLNGTI
+618 KNLNNGI
-625 AKLNKAKD
+625 AKLNKAKSS
-633 GLQKGMDLTDKGID
+633 LQKGVDATNKGITLV
-647 AINKGQKPAADVI
+647 NNGQKPTKDVI
-660 ESINE
+660 ESIN
-665 VSKNVS
+665 NA
-671 GQIGDILAK
+671 AK
-680 YDSEITPNF
+680 DGSAQLTDVLSTYDAEIVPGF
-689 NAAIAR
+689 NTAIAR
-695 TKEMSKNTSQI
+695 TKEMSKNTTQI
-706 LKEADKK
+706 LNDADKK
-713 LPDVKKILED
+713 LPDVKKLLED

-731 KKKLADIKAE
+731 QKKIADIKAE

-752 ADKIRDFES
+752 ANKIRDFES
-761 EEDLKDIIRLLKND
+761 EEDIKDIIRLLKND

-847 FLTIGLSQAFIVS
+847 FLTIGISQAFIVS

-923 IQMTPAFFQAIYPF
+923 IQMTPPFFQALYPF

-970 VVMIV
+970 VIIVV
-975 AALLLKTPINKSSE
+975 AALLLKKPINKSSE

>member
-12 LRNVAKHWAAIVIVV
+12 LRNVAKHWAAIVIVL

-55 IAVSNEDAGS
+55 IAVSNQDAGS
-65 NLRGKDINIGNEIV
+65 NLRGKDINIGDEIV

-91 FVDEKQAIY
+91 FVDQKQAIY

-233 PVVESVMNDGQ
+233 PVVESVINDGQ
-244 EALGNLDKFF
+244 DTLKSLDAFF
-254 ARNDETL
+254 ARNDGTL

-269 NNLTVM
+269 NNLIAMQT
-275 KQGLDAAAEITDYLK
+275 GLNGAAAITDFLK
-290 NPSFDFNLTLPDP
+290 NPSVDFNLALPDP
-303 AKLPELPNITIP
+303 ATFPVLPDITIP
-315 QIPQIPRIPEIP
+315 QIPE
-327 ALPEVNGEGYKNIAK
+327 LPQVNGQLYKDIAK
-342 NINQTVNNVF
+342 NIDQTVNNVF
-352 SSIRVG
+352 GSIRVG

-386 SETLQGRADSVSYL
+386 SENLQGRVDSVSYL
-400 IDIFTKFK
+400 IDVFTKFK
-408 EFAPTDSGKDFFQKR
+408 ESAPTDSGKDFFQKR

-452 EVKQDVRDAANKK
+452 EVKQDVRDATNKK

-502 EGVKEGAQQL
+502 GNAQQ
-512 RGNLNQDIKKAN
+512 NLNQEINK
-524 ELVNQTNE
+524 TNE
-532 LVNQTNEALD
+532 ILD
-542 NGREKYDKAVS
+542 NGREKYDKAVN
-553 DYSRLKTELE
+553 DYSRLKTELG

-568 LSNKGVNGLDSTKVA
+568 LNNKGVNGLDSTKVA
-583 LNDLNGQFKAGWNL
+583 LNDLNGQFKAGRNL

-602 PVLESTNKVLA
+602 PVMENANKVLA

-618 KNLNGTI
+618 KNMNNMI
-625 AKLNKAKD
+625 SKLNKVKD
-633 GLQKGMDLTDKGID
+633 GFQKGIDLTDKGID

-680 YDSEITPNF
+680 YDSEIVPNF
-689 NAAIAR
+689 NEAIAR

-713 LPDVKKILED
+713 LPDVKKLLED

-731 KKKLADIKAE
+731 RKKLTDIKAE
-741 MPATEKKIKEL
+741 MPETEKKIKDL
-752 ADKIRDFES
+752 ANKIRDFES
-761 EEDLKDIIRLLKND
+761 EEDIKDIIRLLKND

-835 KSHEIYFGRLLT
+835 KSHEVYFGRLLT

-923 IQMTPAFFQAIYPF
+923 IQMTPAFFQALYPF

>member
-12 LRNVAKHWAAIVIVV
+12 LRNVAKHWAAIVIVL
-27 GLMILPSLYAW
+27 GLMVLPSLYAW

-45 DPYGNTKEVP
+45 DPYGNTKGIQ
-55 IAVSNEDAGS
+55 IAVSNQDVGS
-65 NLRGKDINIGNEIV
+65 NLRGKDINIGEEIV
-79 DSLKKNKNLGWK
+79 DSLKKDKNFGWK

-100 GVERGDYYAS
+100 GVERGDYSAS

-119 KIATVLDENPQKPE
+119 KIATVLNENPQKPE
-133 LDYYVNEKVNA
+133 IDYYVNEKVNA

-153 ASGITEEISKNF
+153 ASGLTEEISKNF

-214 ALDDATRAEDV
+214 ALDDATRAEDI
-225 VKVAQKEL
+225 VKVAQKDL
-233 PVVESVMNDGQ
+233 PVVESVINDGQ
-244 EALGNLDKFF
+244 EALANLDKFF
-254 ARNDETL
+254 ANQDQTL
-261 NRAPGTIK
+261 KNAPGTIRNDLVAAK
-269 NNLTVM
+269 GVM
-275 KQGLDAAAEITDYLK
+275 DSAAAFTDFLM
-290 NPSFDFNLTLPDP
+290 NPGVDLAIPDLSGMNG
-303 AKLPELPNITIP
+303 LPEF
-315 QIPQIPRIPEIP
+315 P
-327 ALPEVNGEGYKNIAK
+327 ARPDLSKLNSDGYKNIAQ
-342 NINQTVNNVF
+342 NINQTVNNVL
-352 SSIRVG
+352 SSSRAG
-358 TTYAQGVINGLQN
+358 TAYGKSVVNGLQN
-371 GNFDPEK
+371 GKFDPEQ
-378 AKQDLNKV
+378 AKKDLNAV
-386 SETLQGRADSVSYL
+386 SDQLQARTDGIAYLINVFTELQNSVTTDFGKNFFQGRVDRL
-400 IDIFTKFK
+400 TK
-408 EFAPTDSGKDFFQKR
+408 
-423 IDKLTNLKSAIENA
+423 LKSGMENA
-437 NGGVKDI
+437 NNGIKDI
-444 ANIIGTGQ
+444 VNVIGTGQ
-452 EVKQDVRDAANKK
+452 EVKKDVTDVANQKLDAANA
-465 LDAINNL
+465 LID
-472 VNQAEA
+472 QAEK
-478 DYNATFVADFE
+478 DYNETFVADYK
-489 KAVSTAEQLKDKA
+489 KAVSTVEQAKVDANAAYDNAKA
-502 EGVKEGAQQL
+502 
-512 RGNLNQDIKKAN
+512 D
-524 ELVNQTNE
+524 
-532 LVNQTNEALD
+532 
-542 NGREKYDKAVS
+542 YDKA
-553 DYSRLKTELE
+553 KNGLE
-563 KARED
+563 GAKADLQKAKED
-568 LSNKGVNGLDSTKVA
+568 IQNKGVNGLDSTKVA
-583 LNDLNGQFKAGWNL
+583 LNSLNGQFQSGIGL
-597 VNDMI
+597 IDDMI
-602 PVLESTNKVLA
+602 PVLESTNKVLT
-613 DVNSD
+613 DVNSG
-618 KNLNGTI
+618 KNLNNGI
-625 AKLNKAKD
+625 AKLNKAKSS
-633 GLQKGMDLTDKGID
+633 LQKGVEATNKGITLL
-647 AINKGQKPAADVI
+647 NNGQKPTKDVI
-660 ESINE
+660 ESIN
-665 VSKNVS
+665 NA
-671 GQIGDILAK
+671 AK
-680 YDSEITPNF
+680 GGSAQLTDVLSTYDSEIVPGF
-689 NAAIAR
+689 NTAIAR
-695 TKEMSKNTSQI
+695 TKEMSKNTTQI
-706 LKEADKK
+706 LNDADKK
-713 LPDVKKILED
+713 LPDVKKLLED

-731 KKKLADIKAE
+731 RKKLADIKAE

-761 EEDLKDIIRLLKND
+761 EEDIKDIIRLLKND

-835 KSHEIYFGRLLT
+835 KSHEVYFGRLLT

-923 IQMTPAFFQAIYPF
+923 IQMTPPFFQAIYPF

-962 LLVLSAFV
+962 LLVLTAFV
-970 VVMIV
+970 VIMVV
-975 AALLLKTPINKSSE
+975 AALLLKKPINKSSE

>member
-12 LRNVAKHWAAIVIVV
+12 LRNVAKHWAAIVIVL

-55 IAVSNEDAGS
+55 IAVSNQDAGS
-65 NLRGKDINIGNEIV
+65 NLRGKDINIGDEIV

-165 VKTANGEIFKI
+165 VKTANGEIFKV

-233 PVVESVMNDGQ
+233 PVVESVINDGQ

-254 ARNDETL
+254 ANNDETL
-261 NRAPGTIK
+261 KNAPGTMR
-269 NNLTVM
+269 NNLTVAKDVMDKANAFTNFLMNPGIDLSGM
-275 KQGLDAAAEITDYLK
+275 KG
-290 NPSFDFNLTLPDP
+290 
-303 AKLPELPNITIP
+303 LPEF
-315 QIPQIPRIPEIP
+315 P
-327 ALPEVNGEGYKNIAK
+327 ARPDLSKMNDEGYKNIAR
-342 NINQTVNNVF
+342 NINQTVNNVLN
-352 SSIRVG
+352 SARAG
-358 TTYAQGVINGLQN
+358 TAYGKSVVNGLQN
-371 GNFDPEK
+371 GQFDPEK
-378 AKQDLNKV
+378 AKQDLNAV
-386 SETLQGRADSVSYL
+386 SENLQGRTDSIAYL
-400 IDIFTKFK
+400 INVFTELQKS
-408 EFAPTDSGKDFFQKR
+408 ATTDFGQSFFQGR
-423 IDKLTNLKSAIENA
+423 VDRLTSLKGKMENA
-437 NGGVKDI
+437 NNGIKDI
-444 ANIIGTGQ
+444 VNVIGTGQ
-452 EVKQDVRDAANKK
+452 EVKKDVTDVANQKLDAANG
-465 LDAINNL
+465 LID
-472 VNQAEA
+472 QAEK
-478 DYNATFVADFE
+478 DYNETFVADYK
-489 KAVSTAEQLKDKA
+489 KAVSTVDQAKVDANEAYDSVKNEYEKA
-502 EGVKEGAQQL
+502 KNNLEGVIA
-512 RGNLNQDIKKAN
+512 D
-524 ELVNQTNE
+524 VNN
-532 LVNQTNEALD
+532 
-542 NGREKYDKAVS
+542 R
-553 DYSRLKTELE
+553 
-563 KARED
+563 
-568 LSNKGVNGLDSTKVA
+568 GVNGLDSTKVA
-583 LNDLNGQFKAGWNL
+583 LNDLNGQLQATNNL
-597 VNDMI
+597 IGDAI

-613 DVNSD
+613 DVNSG
-618 KNLNGTI
+618 KNLNGGI
-625 AKLNKAKD
+625 AKLNKI
-633 GLQKGMDLTDKGID
+633 QNSVQKGID
-647 AINKGQKPAADVI
+647 ATNKATTLINNGQKPTKEVV

-665 VSKNVS
+665 ATKNAS
-671 GQIGDILAK
+671 AQLGDFLAT
-680 YDSEITPNF
+680 YDSEIVPNF
-689 NAAIAR
+689 NTAIER
-695 TKEMSKNTSQI
+695 TKRMSKNTSQI

-713 LPDVKKILED
+713 LPDVKKLLED

-731 KKKLADIKAE
+731 KKKLTDIKAD
-741 MPATEKKIKEL
+741 MPETEKKIKDL
-752 ADKIRDFES
+752 ANKIRDFES
-761 EEDLKDIIRLLKND
+761 EEDIKDIIRLLKND

>member
-55 IAVSNEDAGS
+55 IAVSNQDAGS
-65 NLRGKDINIGNEIV
+65 NLRGKDINIGDEIV

-233 PVVESVMNDGQ
+233 PVVESVINDGQ
-244 EALGNLDKFF
+244 DTLKSLDAFF

-261 NRAPGTIK
+261 QRAPGTIK
-269 NNLTVM
+269 NNLIAIQT
-275 KQGLDAAAEITDYLK
+275 GLNGAAAITDFLK
-290 NPSFDFNLTLPDP
+290 NPSVDFNLALPDP
-303 AKLPELPNITIP
+303 DKFPVLPDITIP
-315 QIPQIPRIPEIP
+315 QIPQIPE
-327 ALPEVNGEGYKNIAK
+327 LPQVNGDGYKNIAK

-352 SSIRVG
+352 SSTRVG
-358 TTYAQGVINGLQN
+358 TAYVKSVMEGLQN
-371 GNFDPEK
+371 KDVDPAVAQK
-378 AKQDLNKV
+378 NVQDASKL
-386 SETLQGRADSVSYL
+386 LQERIDSVSYL
-400 IDIFTKFK
+400 IDFFTAFK
-408 EFAPTDSGKDFFQKR
+408 EAASTDFGKQFFGNR
-423 IDKLTNLKSAIENA
+423 VESLTVLKNSMVDA
-437 NGGVKDI
+437 NDRVKHVGDLI
-444 ANIIGTGQ
+444 SSGQ
-452 EVKQDVRDAANKK
+452 EVKQDVRDAVNQK
-465 LDAINNL
+465 LDSVNNL
-472 VNQAEA
+472 VTQAEK
-478 DYNATFVADFE
+478 DYNETFVADFE
-489 KAVSTAEQLKDKA
+489 KAVSTTEQLKNKA
-502 EGVKEGAQQL
+502 ENVKEDAQQL
-512 RGNLNQDIKKAN
+512 RGKLNQEINK
-524 ELVNQTNE
+524 TNE
-532 LVNQTNEALD
+532 ILD
-542 NGREKYDKAVS
+542 NGREKYDKAVN
-553 DYSRLKTELE
+553 DYSRLKTELG

-568 LSNKGVNGLDSTKVA
+568 LNNKGINGLDSTKVA
-583 LNDLNGQFKAGWNL
+583 LNDIRGELQAGKNL

-602 PVLESTNKVLA
+602 PVMENANKVLA
-613 DVNSD
+613 DVNND
-618 KNLNGTI
+618 KNMNNVI
-625 AKLNKAKD
+625 SKLNKIKD
-633 GLQKGMDLTDKGID
+633 GFQKGIDLTDKGID

-660 ESINE
+660 ESINA
-665 VSKNVS
+665 VSKS
-671 GQIGDILAK
+671 TSAQIGDILAK

-731 KKKLADIKAE
+731 KKKLTDIKAE

>member
-12 LRNVAKHWAAIVIVV
+12 LRNVAKYWAAIVIVL

-55 IAVSNEDAGS
+55 IAVSNQDAGS
-65 NLRGKDINIGNEIV
+65 NLRGKDINIGDEIV

-233 PVVESVMNDGQ
+233 PVVESVINDGQ

-261 NRAPGTIK
+261 QRAPGTIK
-269 NNLTVM
+269 NNLIVM
-275 KQGLDAAAEITDYLK
+275 QKGLDGAAAITDFLK
-290 NPSFDFNLTLPDP
+290 NPSLDFNLALPDP
-303 AKLPELPNITIP
+303 SKFPELPNITIP
-315 QIPQIPRIPEIP
+315 QIPT
-327 ALPEVNGEGYKNIAK
+327 LPELPQVNGEGYKNIAK
-342 NINQTVNNVF
+342 NIDQTVNNVF

-386 SETLQGRADSVSYL
+386 SETLQGRADSVSYV
-400 IDIFTKFK
+400 IDVFTKFK
-408 EFAPTDSGKDFFQKR
+408 ESVPTDSGKDFFQKR

-452 EVKQDVRDAANKK
+452 EVKQDVRDATNKK

-489 KAVSTAEQLKDKA
+489 KAVSTAEQLKNKA
-502 EGVKEGAQQL
+502 DNVKEDAQQL
-512 RGNLNQDIKKAN
+512 RGNLNQDINKAN
-524 ELVNQTNE
+524 EILN
-532 LVNQTNEALD
+532 
-542 NGREKYDKAVS
+542 NGRENYDQAVA
-553 DYSRLKTELE
+553 DYAKLKTSLE
-563 KARED
+563 KAKED

-583 LNDLNGQFKAGWNL
+583 LNELNGQFKASWNL
-597 VNDMI
+597 ANDMI

-625 AKLNKAKD
+625 SKLNKAKD

-671 GQIGDILAK
+671 AQLGDILAK

-695 TKEMSKNTSQI
+695 TKEMSKNTTQI
-706 LKEADKK
+706 LSEADKK
-713 LPDVKKILED
+713 LPDVKKLLED

-731 KKKLADIKAE
+731 RKKLADIKAE
-741 MPATEKKIKEL
+741 MPETEKKIKEL

-835 KSHEIYFGRLLT
+835 KSHEVYFGRLLT

-923 IQMTPAFFQAIYPF
+923 IQMTPAFFQALYPF

>member
-12 LRNVAKHWAAIVIVV
+12 LRNVAKHWAAIVIVL

-45 DPYGNTKEVP
+45 DPYGNTKGIQ
-55 IAVSNEDAGS
+55 IAVSNQDVGS
-65 NLRGKDINIGNEIV
+65 NLRGKDINIGEEIV
-79 DSLKKNKNLGWK
+79 DSLKKNKNFGWK

-100 GVERGDYYAS
+100 GVERGDYSAS

-119 KIATVLDENPQKPE
+119 KIATVLNENPQKPE

-153 ASGITEEISKNF
+153 ASGLTEEVSKNF

-200 LEAQFPEMNTLMDK
+200 LEAQFPEMNTLVDK

-233 PVVESVMNDGQ
+233 PVVESVINDGQ

-254 ARNDETL
+254 ANNDQTL
-261 NRAPGTIK
+261 QNAPGTIR
-269 NNLTVM
+269 NHLTTAKDVM
-275 KQGLDAAAEITDYLK
+275 DKANAVTNFLM
-290 NPSFDFNLTLPDP
+290 NPGVDLSGM
-303 AKLPELPNITIP
+303 KGLPEF
-315 QIPQIPRIPEIP
+315 P
-327 ALPEVNGEGYKNIAK
+327 ARPDLSKLNDEGYKNIAR
-342 NINQTVNNVF
+342 NLNQTVNNVLN
-352 SSIRVG
+352 SARAG
-358 TTYAQGVINGLQN
+358 TSYGKSVVNGLQN
-371 GNFDPEK
+371 GQFDPEK
-378 AKQDLNKV
+378 AKQDLNAV
-386 SETLQGRADSVSYL
+386 SENLQGRTDSIVYL
-400 IDIFTKFK
+400 INVFTELQKS
-408 EFAPTDSGKDFFQKR
+408 ATTDFGQSFFQGR
-423 IDKLTNLKSAIENA
+423 VDRLTSLKGKMENA
-437 NGGVKDI
+437 NNGIKDI
-444 ANIIGTGQ
+444 VNVIGTGQ
-452 EVKQDVRDAANKK
+452 EVKKDVTDAANQK
-465 LDAINNL
+465 LDAANGLID
-472 VNQAEA
+472 QAEK
-478 DYNATFVADFE
+478 DYNETFVADYK
-489 KAVSTAEQLKDKA
+489 KAVSTVDQAKA
-502 EGVKEGAQQL
+502 
-512 RGNLNQDIKKAN
+512 DAN
-524 ELVNQTNE
+524 ETYDTVKNE
-532 LVNQTNEALD
+532 
-542 NGREKYDKAVS
+542 YDKAKNTFEGVIA
-553 DYSRLKTELE
+553 DVNNR
-563 KARED
+563 
-568 LSNKGVNGLDSTKVA
+568 GVNGLDSTKVA
-583 LNDLNGQFKAGWNL
+583 LNDLNGQLKATKNL
-597 VNDMI
+597 IGDAI

-613 DVNSD
+613 DVNSG
-618 KNLNGTI
+618 KNLNNGI
-625 AKLNKAKD
+625 AKLNKA
-633 GLQKGMDLTDKGID
+633 QNTVQKGID
-647 AINKGQKPAADVI
+647 ATNKATTLINNGQKPTKEVV

-665 VSKNVS
+665 ATKNAS
-671 GQIGDILAK
+671 AQLGDFLAT
-680 YDSEITPNF
+680 YDSEIVPNF
-689 NAAIAR
+689 NTAIAR

-706 LKEADKK
+706 LGEADKK
-713 LPDVKKILED
+713 LPDVKKLLED

-731 KKKLADIKAE
+731 QKKIADIKAE
-741 MPATEKKIKEL
+741 MPETEKKIKEL

-761 EEDLKDIIRLLKND
+761 EEDIKDIIRLLKND

-835 KSHEIYFGRLLT
+835 KSHEVYFGRLLT

-923 IQMTPAFFQAIYPF
+923 IQMTPPFFQAIYPF

-962 LLVLSAFV
+962 LLVLSVFV

>member
-12 LRNVAKHWAAIVIVV
+12 LRNVAKHWAAIVIVL

-55 IAVSNEDAGS
+55 IAVSNQDAGS
-65 NLRGKDINIGNEIV
+65 NLRGKDINIGKEIV

-119 KIATVLDENPQKPE
+119 KIATVLDENPKKPE

-214 ALDDATRAEDV
+214 ALDDATRAEDL
-225 VKVAQKEL
+225 VKVTQKEL
-233 PVVESVMNDGQ
+233 PVVESVINDGQ

-254 ARNDETL
+254 ANNDQTL
-261 NRAPGTIK
+261 QNAPGTIR
-269 NNLTVM
+269 NHLTTAKDVM
-275 KQGLDAAAEITDYLK
+275 DKANTFTNFLM
-290 NPSFDFNLTLPDP
+290 NPGIDLSGM
-303 AKLPELPNITIP
+303 KGLPEF
-315 QIPQIPRIPEIP
+315 P
-327 ALPEVNGEGYKNIAK
+327 ARPDLSKLNDEGYKNIAR
-342 NINQTVNNVF
+342 NINQTVNNVLN
-352 SSIRVG
+352 SARAG
-358 TTYAQGVINGLQN
+358 TTYGKSVVNGLQN
-371 GNFDPEK
+371 GQFDPEK
-378 AKQDLNKV
+378 AKQDLNAV
-386 SETLQGRADSVSYL
+386 SENLQGRTDSVAYL
-400 IDIFTKFK
+400 INVFTELQKS
-408 EFAPTDSGKDFFQKR
+408 ATTDFGQSFFQGR
-423 IDKLTNLKSAIENA
+423 VDRLTKLKSGMENA
-437 NGGVKDI
+437 NNGIKDI
-444 ANIIGTGQ
+444 VNVIGTGQ
-452 EVKQDVRDAANKK
+452 EVKKDVTDAANQK
-465 LDAINNL
+465 LDVANGLID
-472 VNQAEA
+472 QAEK
-478 DYNATFVADFE
+478 DYNETFVADYK
-489 KAVSTAEQLKDKA
+489 KAVSTVDQAKA
-502 EGVKEGAQQL
+502 DANGAYDTVK
-512 RGNLNQDIKKAN
+512 N
-524 ELVNQTNE
+524 E
-532 LVNQTNEALD
+532 
-542 NGREKYDKAVS
+542 YDKAKNTFEGIIADVNN
-553 DYSRLKTELE
+553 R
-563 KARED
+563 
-568 LSNKGVNGLDSTKVA
+568 GVNGLDSTKVY
-583 LNDLNGQFKAGWNL
+583 LNDLNGQLQATKNL
-597 VNDMI
+597 IGDAI

-618 KNLNGTI
+618 KNLNNGI
-625 AKLNKAKD
+625 AKLNKA
-633 GLQKGMDLTDKGID
+633 QNAVQKGID
-647 AINKGQKPAADVI
+647 ATNKATTLINNGQKPTKEVV

-665 VSKNVS
+665 ATKNAS
-671 GQIGDILAK
+671 AQLGDFLAT
-680 YDSEITPNF
+680 YDSEIVPNF
-689 NAAIAR
+689 NTAIER
-695 TKEMSKNTSQI
+695 TKRMSKNTTQI
-706 LKEADKK
+706 LSEADKK
-713 LPDVKKILED
+713 LPDVKKLLED

-731 KKKLADIKAE
+731 RKKLADIKAE
-741 MPATEKKIKEL
+741 MPETEKKIKEL

-835 KSHEIYFGRLLT
+835 KSHEVYFGRLLT

-923 IQMTPAFFQAIYPF
+923 IQMTPAFFQALYPF

-962 LLVLSAFV
+962 LLVLSVFV

>member
-12 LRNVAKHWAAIVIVV
+12 LRNVAKHWAAIVIVL

-55 IAVSNEDAGS
+55 IAVSNQDAGS
-65 NLRGKDINIGNEIV
+65 NLRGKDINIGKEIV

-119 KIATVLDENPQKPE
+119 KIATVLDENPKKPE

-233 PVVESVMNDGQ
+233 PVVESVINDGQ

-254 ARNDETL
+254 ANNDETL
-261 NRAPGTIK
+261 KNAPGTMR
-269 NNLTVM
+269 NNLTVAKDVMDKVNAFTNFLMNPGIDLSGM
-275 KQGLDAAAEITDYLK
+275 KG
-290 NPSFDFNLTLPDP
+290 
-303 AKLPELPNITIP
+303 LPEF
-315 QIPQIPRIPEIP
+315 P
-327 ALPEVNGEGYKNIAK
+327 ARPDLSKMNDEGYKNIAR
-342 NINQTVNNVF
+342 NINQTVNNVLN
-352 SSIRVG
+352 SARAG
-358 TTYAQGVINGLQN
+358 TAYGKSVVNGLQN
-371 GNFDPEK
+371 GQFDPEK
-378 AKQDLNKV
+378 AKQDLNAV
-386 SETLQGRADSVSYL
+386 SENLQGRTDSIAYL
-400 IDIFTKFK
+400 INVFTELQKS
-408 EFAPTDSGKDFFQKR
+408 ATTDFGQSFFQGR
-423 IDKLTNLKSAIENA
+423 VDRLTKLKSGMENA
-437 NGGVKDI
+437 NKGIKDI
-444 ANIIGTGQ
+444 VNVIGTGQ
-452 EVKQDVRDAANKK
+452 EVKKDVTDVANQKLDAANG
-465 LDAINNL
+465 LID
-472 VNQAEA
+472 QAEK
-478 DYNATFVADFE
+478 DYNETFVADYK
-489 KAVSTAEQLKDKA
+489 KAVSTVDQAKA
-502 EGVKEGAQQL
+502 DANEAYDSVKNEYEKAKNNLEGVIA
-512 RGNLNQDIKKAN
+512 D
-524 ELVNQTNE
+524 VNN
-532 LVNQTNEALD
+532 
-542 NGREKYDKAVS
+542 R
-553 DYSRLKTELE
+553 
-563 KARED
+563 
-568 LSNKGVNGLDSTKVA
+568 GVNGLDSTKVA
-583 LNDLNGQFKAGWNL
+583 LNDLNGQLQATNNL
-597 VNDMI
+597 IGDAI

-613 DVNSD
+613 DVNSG
-618 KNLNGTI
+618 KNLNGGI
-625 AKLNKAKD
+625 AKLNKI
-633 GLQKGMDLTDKGID
+633 QNSVQKGID
-647 AINKGQKPAADVI
+647 ATNKATTLINNGQKPTKEVV

-665 VSKNVS
+665 ATKNAS
-671 GQIGDILAK
+671 AQLGDFLAT
-680 YDSEITPNF
+680 YDSEIVPNF
-689 NAAIAR
+689 NTAIER
-695 TKEMSKNTSQI
+695 TKRMSKNTSQI

-713 LPDVKKILED
+713 LPDVKKLLED

-847 FLTIGLSQAFIVS
+847 FLTVGLSQAFIVS

-962 LLVLSAFV
+962 LLVLSVFV

>member
-12 LRNVAKHWAAIVIVV
+12 LRNVAKHWAAIVIVL
-27 GLMILPSLYAW
+27 GLMVLPSLYAW

-45 DPYGNTKEVP
+45 DPYGNTKGIQ
-55 IAVSNEDAGS
+55 IAVSNQDVGS
-65 NLRGKDINIGNEIV
+65 NLRGKDINIGKEIV
-79 DSLKKNKNLGWK
+79 DSLKKDKNFGWK

-100 GVERGDYYAS
+100 GVERGDYSAS

-119 KIATVLDENPQKPE
+119 KIATVLNENPEKPE
-133 LDYYVNEKVNA
+133 IKYYVNEKVNA

-153 ASGITEEISKNF
+153 ASGLTEEISKNF
-165 VKTANGEIFKI
+165 VKTANGEIFEI

-233 PVVESVMNDGQ
+233 PVVESVINDGQ
-244 EALGNLDKFF
+244 DTLKSLDAFF

-269 NNLTVM
+269 NNLIAMQT
-275 KQGLDAAAEITDYLK
+275 GLNGAAAITDFLK
-290 NPSFDFNLTLPDP
+290 NPSVDFNLALPDP
-303 AKLPELPNITIP
+303 SKFPVLPNITIP
-315 QIPQIPRIPEIP
+315 QIPE
-327 ALPEVNGEGYKNIAK
+327 LPQVNGQLYKDIAK
-342 NINQTVNNVF
+342 NIDQTVNNVF
-352 SSIRVG
+352 GSIRVG

-386 SETLQGRADSVSYL
+386 SENLQGRADSVSYL
-400 IDIFTKFK
+400 IDVFTKFK
-408 EFAPTDSGKDFFQKR
+408 ESAPTDSGKDFFQKR

-452 EVKQDVRDAANKK
+452 EVKQDVRDATNKK
-465 LDAINNL
+465 LDAINSL

-502 EGVKEGAQQL
+502 GNAQQ
-512 RGNLNQDIKKAN
+512 NLNQEIKKVN
-524 ELVNQTNE
+524 EI
-532 LVNQTNEALD
+532 LD
-542 NGREKYDKAVS
+542 NGREGYDQAVNN
-553 DYSRLKTELE
+553 YGRLKTELE

-583 LNDLNGQFKAGWNL
+583 LNELNRQFKAGLNL

-602 PVLESTNKVLA
+602 PVMENANKVLA

-618 KNLNGTI
+618 KNMNNMI
-625 AKLNKAKD
+625 SKLNKVKD
-633 GLQKGMDLTDKGID
+633 GFQKGIDLTDKGID
-647 AINKGQKPAADVI
+647 SINKGQKPAADVI

-680 YDSEITPNF
+680 YDSEIVPNF
-689 NAAIAR
+689 NEAIAR

-706 LKEADKK
+706 LSEANKK

-731 KKKLADIKAE
+731 RKKLADIKAE
-741 MPATEKKIKEL
+741 MPETEKKIKDL
-752 ADKIRDFES
+752 ANKIRDFES
-761 EEDLKDIIRLLKND
+761 EEDIKDIIRLLKND

-923 IQMTPAFFQAIYPF
+923 IQMTPPFFQAIYPF

-952 GMLWDIVTRD
+952 GMLWDIVIRD

-970 VVMIV
+970 VVIVV
-975 AALLLKTPINKSSE
+975 AAILLKTPINKSSE

>member
-55 IAVSNEDAGS
+55 IAVSNQDAGS
-65 NLRGKDINIGNEIV
+65 NLRGKDINIGDEIV

-233 PVVESVMNDGQ
+233 PVVESVINDGQ
-244 EALGNLDKFF
+244 DTLKSLDAFF

-261 NRAPGTIK
+261 NHAPGTIK
-269 NNLTVM
+269 NNLMAMQT
-275 KQGLDAAAEITDYLK
+275 GLNSAAAITDFLK
-290 NPSFDFNLTLPDP
+290 NPSVDFNMALPDP
-303 AKLPELPNITIP
+303 SKFPVLPNITIP
-315 QIPQIPRIPEIP
+315 QIPE
-327 ALPEVNGEGYKNIAK
+327 LPQVNGQLYKDIAK
-342 NINQTVNNVF
+342 NIDQTVNNVF
-352 SSIRVG
+352 GSIRVG

-386 SETLQGRADSVSYL
+386 SENLQGRVDSVSYL
-400 IDIFTKFK
+400 IDVFTKFK
-408 EFAPTDSGKDFFQKR
+408 ESAPTDSGKDFFQKR

-452 EVKQDVRDAANKK
+452 EVKQDVRDATNKK

-502 EGVKEGAQQL
+502 GNAQQ
-512 RGNLNQDIKKAN
+512 NLNQEIKKVN
-524 ELVNQTNE
+524 EI
-532 LVNQTNEALD
+532 LD
-542 NGREKYDKAVS
+542 NGREGYDQAVNN
-553 DYSRLKTELE
+553 YSRLKTELE

-583 LNDLNGQFKAGWNL
+583 LNDLNGQFKAGLNL

-602 PVLESTNKVLA
+602 PVMENANKVLA

-618 KNLNGTI
+618 KNTNNMI
-625 AKLNKAKD
+625 SNLNKVKD
-633 GLQKGMDLTDKGID
+633 GLQKGIDLTDKGID

-660 ESINE
+660 ESINK

-680 YDSEITPNF
+680 YDTEIVPNF
-689 NAAIAR
+689 NEAIAR

-731 KKKLADIKAE
+731 KKKLTDIKAE
-741 MPATEKKIKEL
+741 MPETEKKIKEL

>member
-12 LRNVAKHWAAIVIVV
+12 LRNVAKHWAAIVIVL

-55 IAVSNEDAGS
+55 IAVSNQDAGS
-65 NLRGKDINIGNEIV
+65 NLRGKDINIGDEIV

-91 FVDEKQAIY
+91 FVDQKQAIY

-233 PVVESVMNDGQ
+233 PVVESVINDGQ
-244 EALGNLDKFF
+244 DTLKSLDAFF

-269 NNLTVM
+269 NNLIAMQT
-275 KQGLDAAAEITDYLK
+275 GLNSAAAITDFLK
-290 NPSFDFNLTLPDP
+290 NPSFDFNMALPDP
-303 AKLPELPNITIP
+303 SKFPVLPNITIP
-315 QIPQIPRIPEIP
+315 QIPE
-327 ALPEVNGEGYKNIAK
+327 LPQVNGQLYKDIAK
-342 NINQTVNNVF
+342 NIDQTVNNVF
-352 SSIRVG
+352 GSIRVG

-386 SETLQGRADSVSYL
+386 SENLQGRVDSVSYV

-408 EFAPTDSGKDFFQKR
+408 ESAPTDSGKDFFQKR

-452 EVKQDVRDAANKK
+452 EVKQDVRDATNQK
-465 LDAINNL
+465 LNAINNL

-502 EGVKEGAQQL
+502 GNAQQ
-512 RGNLNQDIKKAN
+512 NLNQEIKKVN
-524 ELVNQTNE
+524 EI
-532 LVNQTNEALD
+532 LD
-542 NGREKYDKAVS
+542 NGREGYDQAVNN
-553 DYSRLKTELE
+553 YSRLKTELE

-583 LNDLNGQFKAGWNL
+583 LNDLNGQFKAGLNL

-602 PVLESTNKVLA
+602 PVMENTNKVLA

-618 KNLNGTI
+618 KNTNNMI
-625 AKLNKAKD
+625 SKLNKVKD
-633 GLQKGMDLTDKGID
+633 GLQKGIDLTDKGID

-680 YDSEITPNF
+680 YDSEIVPNF
-689 NAAIAR
+689 NEAIAR

-713 LPDVKKILED
+713 LPDVKKLLED

-731 KKKLADIKAE
+731 KKKLTDIKAD
-741 MPATEKKIKEL
+741 MPETEKKIKDL
-752 ADKIRDFES
+752 ANKIRDFES
-761 EEDLKDIIRLLKND
+761 EEDIKDIIRLLKND

-923 IQMTPAFFQAIYPF
+923 IQMTPAFFQALYPF

>member
-55 IAVSNEDAGS
+55 IAVSNQDAGS
-65 NLRGKDINIGNEIV
+65 NLRGKDINIGDEIV

-165 VKTANGEIFKI
+165 VKTANGEIFKV

-214 ALDDATRAEDV
+214 ALDDATRAEDL

-233 PVVESVMNDGQ
+233 PVVESVINDGQ

-261 NRAPGTIK
+261 KNAPGTMR
-269 NNLTVM
+269 NNLTVAKDVMDKANAFTNFLMNPGIDLSGM
-275 KQGLDAAAEITDYLK
+275 KG
-290 NPSFDFNLTLPDP
+290 
-303 AKLPELPNITIP
+303 LPEF
-315 QIPQIPRIPEIP
+315 P
-327 ALPEVNGEGYKNIAK
+327 ARPDLSKINDEGYKNIAR
-342 NINQTVNNVF
+342 NINQTVNNVLN
-352 SSIRVG
+352 SARAG
-358 TTYAQGVINGLQN
+358 TAYGKSVVNGLQN
-371 GNFDPEK
+371 GQFDPEK
-378 AKQDLNKV
+378 AKQDLNAV
-386 SETLQGRADSVSYL
+386 SENLQDRTDSIAYLINVFTELQKSATTDFGQSFFQGRVDRL
-400 IDIFTKFK
+400 TK
-408 EFAPTDSGKDFFQKR
+408 
-423 IDKLTNLKSAIENA
+423 LKSSMENA
-437 NGGVKDI
+437 NNGIKDI
-444 ANIIGTGQ
+444 VNVIGTGQ
-452 EVKQDVRDAANKK
+452 EVKKDVTDVANQKLDAANG
-465 LDAINNL
+465 LID
-472 VNQAEA
+472 QAEK
-478 DYNATFVADFE
+478 DYNETFVADYK
-489 KAVSTAEQLKDKA
+489 KAVSTVDQAKA
-502 EGVKEGAQQL
+502 DANEAYDSVKNEYEKAKSNLEGVIA
-512 RGNLNQDIKKAN
+512 D
-524 ELVNQTNE
+524 VNN
-532 LVNQTNEALD
+532 
-542 NGREKYDKAVS
+542 R
-553 DYSRLKTELE
+553 
-563 KARED
+563 
-568 LSNKGVNGLDSTKVA
+568 GVNGLDSTKVA
-583 LNDLNGQFKAGWNL
+583 LNDLNGQLQATNNL
-597 VNDMI
+597 IGDAI

-613 DVNSD
+613 DVNSG
-618 KNLNGTI
+618 KNLNGGI
-625 AKLNKAKD
+625 AKLNKI
-633 GLQKGMDLTDKGID
+633 QSSVQKGID
-647 AINKGQKPAADVI
+647 ATNKATTLINNGQKPTKEVV

-665 VSKNVS
+665 ATKNAS
-671 GQIGDILAK
+671 AQLGDFLAT
-680 YDSEITPNF
+680 YDSEIVPNF
-689 NAAIAR
+689 NTAIER
-695 TKEMSKNTSQI
+695 TKRMSKNTSQV

-713 LPDVKKILED
+713 LPDVKKLLED

-741 MPATEKKIKEL
+741 MPETEKKIKEL

-827 VHEEGANY
+827 VHEEDANY

>member
-12 LRNVAKHWAAIVIVV
+12 LRNVAKHWAAIVIVL

-55 IAVSNEDAGS
+55 IAVSNQDVGA
-65 NLRGKDINIGNEIV
+65 NLRGKDINIGKEIV

-110 ITIPKDFSE
+110 ITIPEDFSE
-119 KIATVLDENPQKPE
+119 KIATVISDNPKKPE

-233 PVVESVMNDGQ
+233 PVVESVINDGQ

-254 ARNDETL
+254 ANNDQTL
-261 NRAPGTIK
+261 QNAPGTIR
-269 NNLTVM
+269 NHLTTAKDVM
-275 KQGLDAAAEITDYLK
+275 DKANTFTNFLM
-290 NPSFDFNLTLPDP
+290 NPGIDLSGM
-303 AKLPELPNITIP
+303 KGLPEF
-315 QIPQIPRIPEIP
+315 P
-327 ALPEVNGEGYKNIAK
+327 ARPDLSKLNDEGYKNIAR
-342 NINQTVNNVF
+342 NINQTVNNVLN
-352 SSIRVG
+352 SARAG
-358 TTYAQGVINGLQN
+358 TAYAQSVVNGLQN
-371 GNFDPEK
+371 GSVDPEI
-378 AKQDLNKV
+378 AKKNIATISNNLQTHIDNLSYVIDVMARLEQGAQTEFGQNFFKTRKEHLTAIKDGQQDLNN
-386 SETLQGRADSVSYL
+386 R
-400 IDIFTKFK
+400 FK
-408 EFAPTDSGKDFFQKR
+408 HLNDVIS
-423 IDKLTNLKSAIENA
+423 
-437 NGGVKDI
+437 
-444 ANIIGTGQ
+444 TGQ
-452 EVKQDVRDAANKK
+452 EVKQDVRDGINQK
-465 LDAINNL
+465 LNETNALIDR
-472 VNQAEA
+472 AEK
-478 DYNATFVADFE
+478 DYNETFVADYK
-489 KAVSTAEQLKDKA
+489 KAVSTVDQAKA
-502 EGVKEGAQQL
+502 DANGAYDTVK
-512 RGNLNQDIKKAN
+512 N
-524 ELVNQTNE
+524 E
-532 LVNQTNEALD
+532 
-542 NGREKYDKAVS
+542 YDKAKNTFEGIIADVNN
-553 DYSRLKTELE
+553 R
-563 KARED
+563 
-568 LSNKGVNGLDSTKVA
+568 GVNGLDSTKVA
-583 LNDLNGQFKAGWNL
+583 LNNLNGELQATKNL
-597 VNDMI
+597 IGDAI

-618 KNLNGTI
+618 KNLNNGI
-625 AKLNKAKD
+625 AKLNKA
-633 GLQKGMDLTDKGID
+633 QNAVQKGID
-647 AINKGQKPAADVI
+647 ATNKATTLINNGQKPTKEVV

-665 VSKNVS
+665 ATKNAS
-671 GQIGDILAK
+671 AQLGDFLAT
-680 YDSEITPNF
+680 YDSEIVPNF
-689 NAAIAR
+689 NTAIER
-695 TKEMSKNTSQI
+695 TKRMSKNTTQI
-706 LKEADKK
+706 LSEADKK
-713 LPDVKKILED
+713 LPDVKKLLED

-731 KKKLADIKAE
+731 KKKLTDIKAE

-752 ADKIRDFES
+752 ANKIRDFES
-761 EEDLKDIIRLLKND
+761 EEDIKDIIRLLKND

-835 KSHEIYFGRLLT
+835 KSHEVYFGRLLT

-952 GMLWDIVTRD
+952 GMLWDVVIRD

>member
-12 LRNVAKHWAAIVIVV
+12 LRNVAKHWAAIVIVL

-55 IAVSNEDAGS
+55 IAVSNQDAGS
-65 NLRGKDINIGNEIV
+65 NLRGKDINIGKEIV

-119 KIATVLDENPQKPE
+119 KIATVLDENPKKPE

-275 KQGLDAAAEITDYLK
+275 QQGLDAAAKITDYLK
-290 NPSFDFNLTLPDP
+290 NPAFDFNLTLPDP
-303 AKLPELPNITIP
+303 AKLPVLPNITIP
-315 QIPQIPRIPEIP
+315 QIPEIP
-327 ALPEVNGEGYKNIAK
+327 ALPQVNGEGYKNIAK
-342 NINQTVNNVF
+342 NIDQTVNTVF
-352 SSIRVG
+352 NSTRVG
-358 TTYAQGVINGLQN
+358 TAYVKSVMDGLQN
-371 GNFDPEK
+371 KGVDPAVAQK
-378 AKQDLNKV
+378 NVQDASKL
-386 SETLQGRADSVSYL
+386 LQERIDSVSYL
-400 IDIFTKFK
+400 IDFFTAFK
-408 EFAPTDSGKDFFQKR
+408 ESASTEFGKQFFGNR
-423 IDKLTNLKSAIENA
+423 VESLTVLKNSMVDA
-437 NGGVKDI
+437 NNRVKHVGDLI
-444 ANIIGTGQ
+444 SSGQ
-452 EVKQDVRDAANKK
+452 EVKQDVRDAVNQK
-465 LDAINNL
+465 LDAVNNL
-472 VNQAEA
+472 VNQAEK

-489 KAVSTAEQLKDKA
+489 KAVSTAEQLKSKA
-502 EGVKEGAQQL
+502 ENAQENAQQL
-512 RGNLNQDIKKAN
+512 RGNLNQDINKAN
-524 ELVNQTNE
+524 EI
-532 LVNQTNEALD
+532 LD
-542 NGREKYDKAVS
+542 NGREKYDKAVN

-583 LNDLNGQFKAGWNL
+583 LNDLNGQFKASWNL

-625 AKLNKAKD
+625 SKLNKAKD

-660 ESINE
+660 ESINQ
-665 VSKNVS
+665 VSKSVS

-713 LPDVKKILED
+713 LPDVKKLLED

>member
-1 MKQIWRIYKTD
+1 
-12 LRNVAKHWAAIVIVV
+12 
-27 GLMILPSLYAW
+27 LYAW

-55 IAVSNEDAGS
+55 IAVSNQDAGS
-65 NLRGKDINIGNEIV
+65 NLRGKDINIGKEIV

-119 KIATVLDENPQKPE
+119 KIATVLDENPKKPE

-233 PVVESVMNDGQ
+233 PVVESVINDGQ

-254 ARNDETL
+254 ANNDETL
-261 NRAPGTIK
+261 KNAPGTMR
-269 NNLTVM
+269 NNLTVAKDVMDKANAFTNFLMNPGIDLSGM
-275 KQGLDAAAEITDYLK
+275 KG
-290 NPSFDFNLTLPDP
+290 
-303 AKLPELPNITIP
+303 LPEF
-315 QIPQIPRIPEIP
+315 P
-327 ALPEVNGEGYKNIAK
+327 ARPDLSKMNDEGYKNIAR
-342 NINQTVNNVF
+342 NINQTVNNVLN
-352 SSIRVG
+352 SARAG
-358 TTYAQGVINGLQN
+358 TAYGKSVVNGLQN
-371 GNFDPEK
+371 GQFDPEK
-378 AKQDLNKV
+378 AKQDLNAV
-386 SETLQGRADSVSYL
+386 SENLQGRTDSIAYL
-400 IDIFTKFK
+400 INVFTELQKS
-408 EFAPTDSGKDFFQKR
+408 ATTDFGQSFFQGR
-423 IDKLTNLKSAIENA
+423 VDRLTKLKSGMENA
-437 NGGVKDI
+437 NKGIKDI
-444 ANIIGTGQ
+444 VNVIGTGQ
-452 EVKQDVRDAANKK
+452 EVKKDVTDVANQKLDAANG
-465 LDAINNL
+465 LID
-472 VNQAEA
+472 QAEK
-478 DYNATFVADFE
+478 DYNETFVADYK
-489 KAVSTAEQLKDKA
+489 KAVSTVDQAKA
-502 EGVKEGAQQL
+502 DANEAYDSVKNEYEKAKNNLEGVIA
-512 RGNLNQDIKKAN
+512 D
-524 ELVNQTNE
+524 VNN
-532 LVNQTNEALD
+532 
-542 NGREKYDKAVS
+542 R
-553 DYSRLKTELE
+553 
-563 KARED
+563 
-568 LSNKGVNGLDSTKVA
+568 GVNGLDSTKVA
-583 LNDLNGQFKAGWNL
+583 LNDLNGQLQATNNL
-597 VNDMI
+597 IGDAI

-613 DVNSD
+613 DVNSG
-618 KNLNGTI
+618 KNLNGGI
-625 AKLNKAKD
+625 AKLNKI
-633 GLQKGMDLTDKGID
+633 QNSVQKGID
-647 AINKGQKPAADVI
+647 ATNKATTLINNGQKPTKEVV

-665 VSKNVS
+665 ATKNAS
-671 GQIGDILAK
+671 AQLGDFLAT
-680 YDSEITPNF
+680 YDSEIVPNF
-689 NAAIAR
+689 NTAIER
-695 TKEMSKNTSQI
+695 TKRMSKNTSQI

-713 LPDVKKILED
+713 LPDVKKLLED

-741 MPATEKKIKEL
+741 MPETEKKIKEL

>member
-12 LRNVAKHWAAIVIVV
+12 LRNVAKHWAAIVIVI
-27 GLMILPSLYAW
+27 GLMVLPSLYAW

-45 DPYGNTKEVP
+45 DPYGNTKGIQ
-55 IAVSNEDAGS
+55 IAVSNQDVGS
-65 NLRGKDINIGNEIV
+65 NLRGKDINIGKEIV
-79 DSLKKNKNLGWK
+79 DSLKKDKNFGWK

-100 GVERGDYYAS
+100 GVERGDYSAS

-119 KIATVLDENPQKPE
+119 KIATVLDENPEKPE
-133 LDYYVNEKVNA
+133 IEYYVNEKVNA

-153 ASGITEEISKNF
+153 ASGLTEEISKNF
-165 VKTANGEIFKI
+165 VKTANGEIFEI

-233 PVVESVMNDGQ
+233 PVVESVINDGQ
-244 EALGNLDKFF
+244 DTLKSLDAFF

-261 NRAPGTIK
+261 KRAPGTIK
-269 NNLTVM
+269 NNLIVM
-275 KQGLDAAAEITDYLK
+275 QQGLDGAAKITDYLK
-290 NPSFDFNLTLPDP
+290 NPAFDFNLTLPDP
-303 AKLPELPNITIP
+303 SQFPELPAINIP
-315 QIPQIPRIPEIP
+315 QIPEIP
-327 ALPEVNGEGYKNIAK
+327 ALPQVNGEGYKNIAK
-342 NINQTVNNVF
+342 NIDQTVNNVF
-352 SSIRVG
+352 NSTRVG
-358 TTYAQGVINGLQN
+358 TAYVKSVMDGLQN
-371 GNFDPEK
+371 KGVDPTVAQK
-378 AKQDLNKV
+378 NVQDASKL
-386 SETLQGRADSVSYL
+386 LQERIDSVSYL
-400 IDIFTKFK
+400 IDFFTAFK
-408 EFAPTDSGKDFFQKR
+408 ETASTDFGKQFFGNR
-423 IDKLTNLKSAIENA
+423 VESLTVLKNSMVDA
-437 NGGVKDI
+437 NNRVKHVGDLI
-444 ANIIGTGQ
+444 SSGQ
-452 EVKQDVRDAANKK
+452 EVKQDARDAVNQK
-465 LDAINNL
+465 LDAVNNL
-472 VNQAEA
+472 VNQAEK

-489 KAVSTAEQLKDKA
+489 KAVSTAEQLKNKA
-502 EGVKEGAQQL
+502 ENVQEDAQQL
-512 RGNLNQDIKKAN
+512 RGNLNQDINKAN
-524 ELVNQTNE
+524 EILN
-532 LVNQTNEALD
+532 
-542 NGREKYDKAVS
+542 NGRNRYDQAVT
-553 DYSRLKTELE
+553 DYGKLKTGLE

-583 LNDLNGQFKAGWNL
+583 LNDLNGQFQAGWNL

-602 PVLESTNKVLA
+602 PVMENTNKVLS

-633 GLQKGMDLTDKGID
+633 GLQKGMDLTNKGID

-680 YDSEITPNF
+680 YDSEIVPNF
-689 NAAIAR
+689 NEAIAR

-706 LKEADKK
+706 LSEANKK

-731 KKKLADIKAE
+731 KKKLTDIKAE
-741 MPATEKKIKEL
+741 MPETEKKIKEL
-752 ADKIRDFES
+752 ANKIRDFES
-761 EEDLKDIIRLLKND
+761 EEDIKDIIRLLKND

-923 IQMTPAFFQAIYPF
+923 IQMTPPFFQAIYPF

-952 GMLWDIVTRD
+952 GMLWDIVIRD

-970 VVMIV
+970 VVIVV
-975 AALLLKTPINKSSE
+975 AAILLKTPINKSSE

>member
-55 IAVSNEDAGS
+55 IAVSNQDAGS
-65 NLRGKDINIGNEIV
+65 NLRGKDINIGDEIV

-233 PVVESVMNDGQ
+233 PVVESVINDGQ
-244 EALGNLDKFF
+244 DTLKSLDAFF

-269 NNLTVM
+269 NNLMAMQT
-275 KQGLDAAAEITDYLK
+275 GLNSAAAITDFLK
-290 NPSFDFNLTLPDP
+290 NPSVDFNMALPDP
-303 AKLPELPNITIP
+303 SKFPVLPNITIP
-315 QIPQIPRIPEIP
+315 QIPE
-327 ALPEVNGEGYKNIAK
+327 LPQVNGQLYKDIAK
-342 NINQTVNNVF
+342 NIDQTVNNVF
-352 SSIRVG
+352 GSIRVG

-386 SETLQGRADSVSYL
+386 SENLQGRVDSVSYL
-400 IDIFTKFK
+400 IDVFTKFK
-408 EFAPTDSGKDFFQKR
+408 ESAPTDSGKDFFQKR

-452 EVKQDVRDAANKK
+452 EVKQDVRDATNKK

-502 EGVKEGAQQL
+502 GNAQQ
-512 RGNLNQDIKKAN
+512 NLNQEIKKVN
-524 ELVNQTNE
+524 EI
-532 LVNQTNEALD
+532 LD
-542 NGREKYDKAVS
+542 NGREGYDQAVNN
-553 DYSRLKTELE
+553 YSRLKTELE

-583 LNDLNGQFKAGWNL
+583 LNDLNGQFKAGLNL

-602 PVLESTNKVLA
+602 PVMENANKVLA

-618 KNLNGTI
+618 KNTNNMI
-625 AKLNKAKD
+625 SNLNKVKD
-633 GLQKGMDLTDKGID
+633 GLQKGIDLTDKGID

-660 ESINE
+660 ESINK

-680 YDSEITPNF
+680 YDTEIVPNF
-689 NAAIAR
+689 NEAIAR

-731 KKKLADIKAE
+731 KKKLTDIKAE
-741 MPATEKKIKEL
+741 MPETEKKIKEL